1 MYSRGSINTSSEA
14 IYKARNESVV
24 VPADVENVEI
34 YKKEKRRAK
43 Y

>member
-1 MYSRGSINTSSEA
+1 MYSKGVINTSSEA
-14 IYKARNESVV
+14 LFKARNQSMV
-24 VPADVENVEI
+24 VPADVEQVEI

>member
-1 MYSRGSINTSSEA
+1 MNKSSEA
-14 IYKARNESVV
+14 INRARNESTVF
-24 VPADVENVEI
+24 PEDVEQVQI